1 MKKAGSLFLER
12 GLDGLAV
19 LLNLRARGGAV
30 APFSAI
36 FKEDTVDIE
45 SHRFYS
51 LVQEGPES
59 GAFALSGRNKVVRI
73 QFILGKE

>member
-1 MKKAGSLFLER
+1 MKKAGSLFLKR

-19 LLNLRARGGAV
+19 LLNLGARGGAV

-36 FKEDTVDIE
+36 FKEDTVDVE

-51 LVQEGPES
+51 LV
-59 GAFALSGRNKVVRI
+59 
-73 QFILGKE
+73 